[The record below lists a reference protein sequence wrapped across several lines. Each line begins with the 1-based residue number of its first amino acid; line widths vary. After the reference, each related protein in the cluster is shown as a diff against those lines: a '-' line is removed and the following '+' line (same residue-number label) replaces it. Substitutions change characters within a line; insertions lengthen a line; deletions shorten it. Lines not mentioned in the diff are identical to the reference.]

1 MSALSLNRHENVFTL
16 SLDNPARQNTLSD
29 DVLDEWHAH
38 LDEVEGASG
47 NVALVITSSDPK
59 IWSNGIDL
67 EYVTQKGERYLRER
81 FVHRVDALLVRLAWL
96 NLPTIG
102 CVTGHA
108 FGGGILIAATM
119 DFRTMR
125 ADKGFLCFPEID
137 LKLPLTNVMHA
148 CADLLPN
155 EALRWE
161 MVMTGKRVGGA
172 EAAKAGMVSA
182 ALDETQLLP
191 TSLALAAQLAQKD
204 RATYTRMKRY
214 IRRDWTVW
222 QVGAR

>member
-1 MSALSLNRHENVFTL
+1 MSALSLKRNENVFTL
-16 SLDNPARQNTLSD
+16 SLDNPARQNTLTD

-38 LDEVEGASG
+38 LDEVEAASG
-47 NVALVITSSDPK
+47 NVALMITSTDPK

-102 CVTGHA
+102 CITGHA
-108 FGGGILIAATM
+108 FGGGVLIAATL

-137 LKLPLTNVMHA
+137 IKLPLTNVMHA
-148 CADLLPN
+148 CAELLPN

-161 MVMTGKRVGGA
+161 MIMTGKRVGGV
-172 EAAKAGMVSA
+172 EAAKAGIVSA
-182 ALDETQLLP
+182 ALPEDQLLS
-191 TSLALAAQLAQKD
+191 TTLGLAAQMAQKD
-204 RATYTRMKRY
+204 RATYSRMKRY
-214 IRRDWTVW
+214 ARRDWTVW

>member
-1 MSALSLNRHENVFTL
+1 MSALTLNRNENVFVL
-16 SLDNPARQNTLSD
+16 SMDNPVRQNTLTD
-29 DVLDEWHAH
+29 DVLDEWHDR
-38 LDEVEGASG
+38 LDEVEAASG
-47 NVALVITSSDPK
+47 NIALVITSSDPK

-67 EYVTQKGERYLRER
+67 EYVKQKGERYLFER

-96 NLPTIG
+96 NLPTLG

-137 LKLPLTNVMHA
+137 IKLPLTHVMHA

-155 EALRWE
+155 ETLRWE
-161 MVMTGKRVGGA
+161 MVMTGKRVGGV
-172 EAAKAGMVSA
+172 EAARAGIVSA
-182 ALDETQLLP
+182 ALDEAQLLP
-191 TSLALAAQLAQKD
+191 TTMGLAAQLAQKD
-204 RATYTRMKRY
+204 RTTYVQMKRY
-214 IRRDWTVW
+214 ARRDWAIW
-222 QVGAR
+222 QTGAR